1 MGPDR
6 LQNRLN
12 SFNKPLL
19 RVVHYVC
26 VQKDIWMS
34 RVIALFNVVLLFI
47 FVFKHSCNS
56 AAVYINH
63 DYGQPGSE
71 KDSGAEGFLEKR
83 LNSLKL
89 LT

>member
-1 MGPDR
+1 MCSEGHMDVE
-6 LQNRLN
+6 
-12 SFNKPLL
+12 SYSI
-19 RVVHYVC
+19 VSC
-26 VQKDIWMS
+26 GS
-34 RVIALFNVVLLFI
+34 SFI

-56 AAVYINH
+56 AAVYIDH